1 MDEANKTHL
10 GAIFGPGDKFAA
22 PWLCICV
29 SFTWR
34 AIISFLVPVCI
45 FRDPDSDQITV
56 RVNKCVLK
64 WVLSSRS
71 GLVCHSSLLMFIGGP
86 AGDSSPVLVVTSWGE
101 SIFWQLIITGG
112 IFCLRVLVY
121 HAFNGVQ
128 NGISTMTFIWMY
140 TGNGICSLLWGDFT
154 VICVALQIK
163 RNKWI
168 LCVPHR
174 F

>member
-22 PWLCICV
+22 PRLCICV

-34 AIISFLVPVCI
+34 AIISFLVPVYI
-45 FRDPDSDQITV
+45 FRAPDSDQITV

-71 GLVCHSSLLMFIGGP
+71 GPVCHSSLLMFIGGP

-101 SIFWQLIITGG
+101 GIFWQLIIIGG

-121 HAFNGVQ
+121 HAFERGTKWHLYDDIYMDVYWEWDTL
-128 NGISTMTFIWMY
+128 S
-140 TGNGICSLLWGDFT
+140 
-154 VICVALQIK
+154 AL
-163 RNKWI
+163 RGFYCDMCGLTNKKK
-168 LCVPHR
+168 
-174 F
+174 